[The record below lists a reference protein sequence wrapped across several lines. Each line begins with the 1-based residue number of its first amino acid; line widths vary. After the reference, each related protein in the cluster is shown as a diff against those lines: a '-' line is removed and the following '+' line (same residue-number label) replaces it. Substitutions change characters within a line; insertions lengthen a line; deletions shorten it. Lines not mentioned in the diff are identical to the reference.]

1 MSKPSDRK
9 STFSNQ
15 EGAHIL
21 QSSHFPMPSLSLLQ
35 FLASCL
41 PRSVEPQ
48 SQSRP
53 LRTATARVGARAA
66 ARQIQTGYP
75 SSAARR
81 TAEQLTTTQPT
92 SAFHNQF
99 PSLQSA
105 SLSRFRQSS
114 SPPESEPRR
123 AFASC
128 AGLCLEVE
136 DLTAM

>member
-35 FLASCL
+35 FLVRCL

-53 LRTATARVGARAA
+53 LRTATARVGGQSGGSPDPNGISKQCSTPHSGTAHHDAA
-66 ARQIQTGYP
+66 NERVP
-75 SSAARR
+75 
-81 TAEQLTTTQPT
+81 
-92 SAFHNQF
+92 
-99 PSLQSA
+99 QSVPQSPKRLSF
-105 SLSRFRQSS
+105 SLSPVFLPSRK
-114 SPPESEPRR
+114 
-123 AFASC
+123 
-128 AGLCLEVE
+128 
-136 DLTAM
+136 

>member
-21 QSSHFPMPSLSLLQ
+21 QSSHFPMPSISLFQL
-35 FLASCL
+35 LVIRL
-41 PRSVEPQ
+41 PRSIELQTSLDLFGLPRQ
-48 SQSRP
+48 D
-53 LRTATARVGARAA
+53 GARAPG
-66 ARQIQTGYP
+66 RQIQTGYP

-81 TAEQLTTTQPT
+81 TAHHHADNERVPQ
-92 SAFHNQF
+92 SV

-114 SPPESEPRR
+114 HPPGSEPRW

-136 DLTAM
+136 DLLAV